1 MRLLTTDQGATM
13 KHAYYLSED
22 LKELETVH
30 NELIE
35 TGLKDSNI
43 HVLSDDEASVTKHH
57 MRNANPFMTTNVV
70 RALLVGA
77 CIGLTMG
84 GLMMS
89 VPFVF
94 GFSASLG
101 SIPFTLGALFLLGF
115 ATWEGGFVGLQKVH
129 PKFIKVLKRVHT
141 GKHLLIVDYSE
152 NKASLLGV
160 VKRQHPALEPVYL

>member
-1 MRLLTTDQGATM
+1 MRLLTTDQGANM

-22 LKELETVH
+22 LNELETVH

-43 HVLSDDEASVTKHH
+43 HVLSDDEASVARHH
-57 MRNANPFMTTNVV
+57 MRNANPFMITNVV
-70 RALLVGA
+70 RALFVGA
-77 CIGLTMG
+77 CIGLIAG

-89 VPFVF
+89 VPFLF
-94 GFSASLG
+94 GFSASIG

-129 PKFIKVLKRVHT
+129 PKFIHVLKRVHT
-141 GKHLLIVDYSE
+141 GKHLMIVDYSDK
-152 NKASLLGV
+152 KAPLLGA
-160 VKRQHPALEPVYL
+160 VKRQHPTLEPV

>member
-1 MRLLTTDQGATM
+1 M

-22 LKELETVH
+22 LNELEQVH

-35 TGLKDSNI
+35 TGLKDNDI
-43 HVLSDDEASVTKHH
+43 HVLSDDEANVEIHH
-57 MRNANPFMTTNVV
+57 MRNVNPFMKTNVV
-70 RALLVGA
+70 RALLLGAGVG
-77 CIGLTMG
+77 LVMG

-115 ATWEGGFVGLQKVH
+115 ATWEGGFLGLQKAH
-129 PKFIKVLKRVHT
+129 PKFSEVLNRIHK

-152 NKASLLGV
+152 NKASQLGA
-160 VKRQHPALEPVYL
+160 VKSQHPALEPVYL